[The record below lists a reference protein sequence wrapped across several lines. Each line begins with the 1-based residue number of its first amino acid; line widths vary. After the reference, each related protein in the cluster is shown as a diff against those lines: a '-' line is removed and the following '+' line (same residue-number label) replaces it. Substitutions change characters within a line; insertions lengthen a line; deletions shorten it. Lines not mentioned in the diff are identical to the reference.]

1 MSKMRAVGTVLTYNS
16 QTIGSIKTI
25 GEVKSTADEIDVTT
39 LDSTGGYK
47 EFLQGFKDGGEVQLD
62 GFFDGTAGQVALN
75 AASSGARI
83 AIVQENE
90 SAARTVA
97 SEAVEAYMQNV
108 GMGITYEGDI
118 DLDVP
123 NSWQREEICTCV
135 VTVKVHTLMPMPAD
149 VFGGISSEISV
160 TRGIPMMIERGV

>member
-62 GFFDGTAGQVALN
+62 GYFDGAAGQVALKTAYDAGTSATAEITWPSGGKLGFTAWVKSISYGN
-75 AASSGARI
+75 AD
-83 AIVQENE
+83 VQG
-90 SAARTVA
+90 
-97 SEAVEAYMQNV
+97 AVEFHASLRV
-108 GMGITYEGDI
+108 TGGVTY
-118 DLDVP
+118 
-123 NSWQREEICTCV
+123 TA
-135 VTVKVHTLMPMPAD
+135 PAA
-149 VFGGISSEISV
+149 GGN
-160 TRGIPMMIERGV
+160 T

>member
-1 MSKMRAVGTVLTYNS
+1 MACFIRFIHKDRKVEEGAELVEFVMLIIPFIFVFSLIMSFSQVLY
-16 QTIGSIKTI
+16 
-25 GEVKSTADEIDVTT
+25 
-39 LDSTGGYK
+39 
-47 EFLQGFKDGGEVQLD
+47 
-62 GFFDGTAGQVALN
+62 AGQVALN

-97 SEAVEAYMQNV
+97 SEAVEAYMHNV

>member
-1 MSKMRAVGTVLTYNS
+1 MACFIRFIHKDRKVEEGAELVEFVMLIIPFIFVFSLIMSFSQVLY
-16 QTIGSIKTI
+16 
-25 GEVKSTADEIDVTT
+25 
-39 LDSTGGYK
+39 
-47 EFLQGFKDGGEVQLD
+47 
-62 GFFDGTAGQVALN
+62 AGQVALN

-149 VFGGISSEISV
+149 VFGDISSEISV

>member
-1 MSKMRAVGTVLTYNS
+1 MACFIRFIHKDRKVEEGAELVEFVMLIIPFIFVFSLIMSFSQVLY
-16 QTIGSIKTI
+16 
-25 GEVKSTADEIDVTT
+25 
-39 LDSTGGYK
+39 
-47 EFLQGFKDGGEVQLD
+47 
-62 GFFDGTAGQVALN
+62 AGQVALN

-108 GMGITYEGDI
+108 GMGITYDGDI
-118 DLDVP
+118 ALDVP

-135 VTVKVHTLMPMPAD
+135 VTVKVHTLMPMPVD

>member
-1 MSKMRAVGTVLTYNS
+1 MACFIRFIHKDRKVEEGAELVEFVMLIIPFIFVFSLIMSFSQVLY
-16 QTIGSIKTI
+16 
-25 GEVKSTADEIDVTT
+25 
-39 LDSTGGYK
+39 
-47 EFLQGFKDGGEVQLD
+47 
-62 GFFDGTAGQVALN
+62 AGQVALN

-108 GMGITYEGDI
+108 GMGITYDGDI

>member
-1 MSKMRAVGTVLTYNS
+1 MACFIRFIHKDRKVEEGAELVEFVMLIIPFIFVFSLIMSFSQVLY
-16 QTIGSIKTI
+16 
-25 GEVKSTADEIDVTT
+25 
-39 LDSTGGYK
+39 
-47 EFLQGFKDGGEVQLD
+47 
-62 GFFDGTAGQVALN
+62 AGQVALN

>member
-1 MSKMRAVGTVLTYNS
+1 MACFIRFIHKDRKVEEGAELVEFVMLIIPFIFVFSLIMSFSQVLY
-16 QTIGSIKTI
+16 
-25 GEVKSTADEIDVTT
+25 
-39 LDSTGGYK
+39 
-47 EFLQGFKDGGEVQLD
+47 
-62 GFFDGTAGQVALN
+62 AGQVALN

-135 VTVKVHTLMPMPAD
+135 VTVKVHTLMPMPVD